1 MDLESQPLVSVL
13 TPVYNGEEYLT
24 ECIESVLAQTYQN
37 WEYCI
42 VNNCST
48 DRTLEITKTY
58 AEKDKRIRVYNNLEF
73 VGCDENGNIA
83 FQQISPD
90 SKYCKMIHAD
100 DWMFPECLMEMVKL
114 AEAHPTVAVVS
125 SYRLTNRH
133 IVVQALPY
141 TSRAISGREICRA
154 TLLGLPSVF
163 GSPSAML
170 IHADEVRK
178 RPHFYNVT
186 NPHCDMEACLSILR
200 HRDFGFVHQMLTF
213 ERSHPQSESSR
224 GSRYGFNSFGKF
236 EHVVKY
242 GPEYLSKKQF
252 AAMFKKRRDEYYAFL
267 GASVFRNREKGFWEY
282 QKAAFGR
289 IGYSLST
296 ARVIKAMIL
305 EVLDVILN
313 PRNTLKRIAGKLFH
327 SVEDVTKRSLENNWQ
342 GKSSSDRSS
351 SLPAP

>member
-1 MDLESQPLVSVL
+1 MDPVSQPLVSVL

-48 DRTLEITKTY
+48 DRTLEIAKTY

-114 AEAHPTVAVVS
+114 AEAYPTIAVVS

-141 TSRAISGREICRA
+141 SSRVMSGHEICRA

-178 RPHFYNVT
+178 RPHFYNVA
-186 NPHCDMEACLSILR
+186 NPHCDMEACLSILQN
-200 HRDFGFVHQMLTF
+200 RDFGFVHQMLTF
-213 ERSHPQSESSR
+213 ERSHPHSESSR
-224 GSRYGFNSFGKF
+224 GSRYGFTPFGRL
-236 EHVVKY
+236 EHVTKY
-242 GPEYLSKKQF
+242 GPEYLSEDEL
-252 AAMFKKRRDEYYAFL
+252 ARMLKKRRDEYYAFL
-267 GASVFRNREKGFWEY
+267 GARAFRNKEKGFWEY
-282 QKAAFGR
+282 QRAALNR
-289 IGYSLST
+289 IGSSLST
-296 ARVIKAMIL
+296 VRVIKAAIL
-305 EVLDVILN
+305 YVLDVVLN
-313 PRNTLKRIAGKLFH
+313 PLNTVKRISSKLSH
-327 SVEDVTKRSLENNWQ
+327 VVEV
-342 GKSSSDRSS
+342 
-351 SLPAP
+351 